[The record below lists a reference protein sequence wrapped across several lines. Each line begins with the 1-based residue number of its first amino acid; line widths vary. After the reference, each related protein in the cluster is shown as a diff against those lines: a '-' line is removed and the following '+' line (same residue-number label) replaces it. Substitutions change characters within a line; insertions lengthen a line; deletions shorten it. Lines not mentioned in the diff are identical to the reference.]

1 MAQNAVVTELTID
14 SSGAERG
21 AASFADA
28 MAKAQAAAN
37 DNLKSIA
44 DNTAALN
51 GQMENFGKTTQD
63 AVEKSS
69 FSFSGFATKLAIG
82 AAAAALG
89 IGALYTAFKVLYEVI
104 TFVPSKIAEAWDL
117 GTAKLAEYVALGEKA
132 AAANIS
138 AEFYQRITKAAE
150 GAKLSV
156 DDLTAALQR
165 MEKQS
170 AGQLGGSTGQKRL
183 DELLKAG
190 NFDDNAGASQFKNAN
205 SAEERYRAIS
215 MLINQAMKDGERLAA
230 LDIAKTFFGDKVADN
245 LAKDAG
251 YLDKMNAAAD
261 AIKADDLISNE
272 TVANAK
278 ELQDRMDAAEKI
290 LSQRWHPIQDL
301 LTEAGIKM
309 REAWVGIVEQIASAV
324 DWAARLMGK
333 LAEAPSWFQDKINK
347 GASWFTD
354 MTTTPE
360 SRREAESRYGITSD
374 PAAINGLADQQ
385 RFDAA
390 RRNGQLDDARRRLA
404 EQMNRTFDTSKSEPG
419 KPAPGPDTSAF
430 DRAEELLR
438 KYIETTSAA
447 AKSINMTTEAQER
460 LKAVA
465 QLTAAGMKD
474 GLTREAAAAKAEMS
488 GFADQAARAAGE
500 LAKAQVQSQIKIGRD
515 TALLSQEDVQ
525 IASQLRGLYPGVATA
540 LNSVE
545 ANALRTNAAF
555 RSMSSTIETNLTT
568 GITDAISG
576 AKTFGQAMQDT
587 GKVVVRALEEMIV
600 KMLIIQP
607 LMRSLQGGL
616 GGMFGGLFG
625 GGGGVAQGPMPDGS
639 VIGSAHGNAFAGG
652 NVIPFAKGG
661 VIDGPM
667 IAPMALMGE
676 AGPEAIVPLKRGAD
690 GNLGIAGGAGGGA
703 LHIDASDNRQIT
715 INGGDQQSVAQIREY
730 LAKDRAERE
739 SVIVATVQKA
749 RQQRRL

>member
-1 MAQNAVVTELTID
+1 MRFFL
-14 SSGAERG
+14 
-21 AASFADA
+21 AAPI
-28 MAKAQAAAN
+28 
-37 DNLKSIA
+37 L
-44 DNTAALN
+44 
-51 GQMENFGKTTQD
+51 
-63 AVEKSS
+63 
-69 FSFSGFATKLAIG
+69 
-82 AAAAALG
+82 AAAAALV

-309 REAWVGIVEQIASAV
+309 REAWVGIVEKIASAV

-500 LAKAQVQSQIKIGRD
+500 LAKAQVQSQIKFGRG
-515 TALLSQEDVQ
+515 TALLSQDDVQ
-525 IASQLRGLYPGVATA
+525 IAQQLRGIYPDVATA

-545 ANALRTNAAF
+545 AAALRNNAAF
-555 RSMSSTIETNLTT
+555 RGMASTIESNLTA
-568 GITDAISG
+568 GLTDAISG
-576 AKTFGQAMQDT
+576 AKSFGQAMSDT
-587 GKVVVRALEEMIV
+587 GKVVVRALQEMII
-600 KMLIIQP
+600 KMLIIRP
-607 LMRSLQGGL
+607 LMQGLQ
-616 GGMFGGLFG
+616 GMFGGFG
-625 GGGGVAQGPMPDGS
+625 GGGGSLATDGIGGFGPTVA
-639 VIGSAHGNAFAGG
+639 SANGNAFLNG
-652 NVIPFAKGG
+652 NVIPFAQGG
-661 VIDGPM
+661 IIDREM
-667 IAPMALMGE
+667 VVPMARMGE
-676 AGPEAIVPLKRGAD
+676 AGPEAIVPLRRGPD
-690 GNLGIAGGAGGGA
+690 GNLGIAQSGGQGGGSPV
-703 LHIDASDNRQIT
+703 IMQDNRT
-715 INGGDQQSVAQIREY
+715 IHIGEGASVETVAQLKQALEQ
-730 LAKDRAERE
+730 DRATRYRDTVE
-739 SVIVATVQKA
+739 IVTTA
-749 RQQRRL
+749 RKRRQL